1 MQALI
6 EALSLH
12 PTLALVAVF
21 AGALLESVVL
31 VGFVVPGS
39 LMVFGGGVLIG
50 LQVLDP
56 WPIAS
61 AAIIGAALGDGFN
74 FWLGRRYHDRLRQV
88 WPLRN
93 YPDLLD
99 RGQAYFVENGGKSVF
114 LGRFIGPLRAIV
126 PVVAGMSDM
135 SVLRFAIVNLL
146 SAVAWGIVHM
156 LPGALFGASLQL
168 AGAVSTRLLAL
179 LAGVV
184 AAVWLAM
191 ALLRLAQRSAV
202 SVLSRQRDLAV
213 AWAARRNG
221 LLPGVTRSLL
231 DPARPESIGLLVAAA
246 VLLGG
251 AWLFLR
257 ILKDVVSHDP
267 LVHFDEVVFA
277 TLQALRTGW
286 GDRAMIF
293 ATGLGSAPVVITVVA
308 AVSAVFAGK
317 RCWRTLAYW
326 LAGIGFAQA
335 LVWVLKLTLSRARPM
350 ALYDGIDRY
359 SFPSAHAAT
368 SIVLYGFLAFIITL
382 GKPYRTKLAV
392 TLAAAMLIG
401 LVSFSR
407 LYLGASWLSDT
418 LASLGLGSAWVALL
432 GITYVQHAHDEHVPA
447 RAASLVALAALLLAT
462 AAVFATRDSTDARY
476 AQAASAEP
484 ALLAEWKSD
493 GWQQLPGRR
502 TEVGGDVDE
511 PLSLQWAAT
520 PDAIEQ
526 MLLSDGWHR
535 PPAWWSKSVLLW
547 LLPTT
552 PIAQL
557 ALLPKLHHGEPQ
569 VLSFVKELDASTR
582 LVVRL
587 WATGYRVAESGDAAV
602 PLWIGAVTTE
612 RLRRPAGLFTV
623 ALTDAEAK
631 APIDRLK
638 QGLQRQDVTLQ
649 VRRREVHDV
658 LLVG

>member
-6 EALSLH
+6 EALSQH
-12 PTLALVAVF
+12 PTLALGAVF
-21 AGALLESVVL
+21 AGALLESVAL
-31 VGFVVPGS
+31 IGFVVPGS

-56 WPIAS
+56 WSTAI
-61 AAIIGAALGDGFN
+61 AAISGAALGDGFN

-93 YPDLLD
+93 YPELFD
-99 RGQAYFVENGGKSVF
+99 RGQAYFEENGGKSVF

-135 SVLRFAIVNLL
+135 SVQRFAIVNLL
-146 SAVAWGIVHM
+146 SAVAWGITHL

-184 AAVWLAM
+184 AAVWLATV
-191 ALLRLAQRSAV
+191 LLRLAQRSGV
-202 SVLSRQRDLAV
+202 PVLSRQRDRAV
-213 AWAARRNG
+213 AWAARRSG
-221 LLPGVTRSLL
+221 LLPGITQSLL
-231 DPARPESIGLLVAAA
+231 DPARPESLGLLVAAA

-257 ILKDVVSHDP
+257 VLVNVVSHDP
-267 LVHFDEVVFA
+267 LLQFDEVVFS
-277 TLQALRTGW
+277 TLQTLRTGW
-286 GDRAMIF
+286 GDRTMIL
-293 ATGLGSAPVVITVVA
+293 ATDLGSAPVVITVVA
-308 AVSAVFAGK
+308 AVSAVFAWK
-317 RCWRTLAYW
+317 RCWRTLVYW

-335 LVWVLKLTLSRARPM
+335 LVWVLKFTLGRTRPM

-359 SFPSAHAAT
+359 SFPSGHAAT
-368 SIVLYGFLAFIITL
+368 SIVLYGFLAFIVSL
-382 GKPYRTKLAV
+382 GRPYRARLAI
-392 TLAAAMLIG
+392 TLAAAVLIG

-418 LASLGLGSAWVALL
+418 LAGLGLGSAWVALL
-432 GITYVQHAHDEHVPA
+432 GIAYVQHVHDEHVPA
-447 RAASLVALAALLLAT
+447 RAASLVALIALLLAT
-462 AAVFATRDSTDARY
+462 TVVVATRDSTDARY
-476 AQAASAEP
+476 AQAAPAEP
-484 ALLAEWKSD
+484 ALLADWKSE
-493 GWQQLPGRR
+493 GWKRLPGRR
-502 TEVGGDVDE
+502 TEVSGDVDE

-520 PDAIEQ
+520 PDSIEKL
-526 MLLSDGWHR
+526 LLSDGWHR

-547 LLPTT
+547 LLPST

-557 ALLPKLHHGEPQ
+557 AVLPKLHHGEPQ
-569 VLSFVKELDASTR
+569 TLSFVKELDASTR

-587 WATGYRVAESGDAAV
+587 WATGYRVAGLGDAAV

-612 RLRRPAGLFTV
+612 RLHRPAGLFTV
-623 ALTDAEAK
+623 ALTDAEVK
-631 APIDRLK
+631 APIDLLK

-649 VRRREVHDV
+649 IRRRQAHEV
-658 LLVG
+658 LLTG